1 MYTKD
6 QLLASLKSE
15 TAIIK
20 HLATCV
26 PADQLEYR
34 ASPAQRSTLEL
45 LQYLTMTAESSVR
58 FGVSGSWDSSEAVE
72 AASKS
77 VTLAT
82 FAKAMDRQLRQVT
95 AQLKPFSDKQLAKK
109 AVKHW
114 NGKTMPLSVM
124 LVELALK
131 TLVAYRMQL
140 FLAAKASGATTI
152 GSSDLWMGKS
162 AKPAKAVT
170 AAKAAKAA
178 SASAST

>member
-20 HLATCV
+20 HLATCI
-26 PADQLEYR
+26 PAGQLEYR

-45 LQYLTMTAESSVR
+45 LQYLTMTAEASVR
-58 FGVSGSWDSSEAVE
+58 YGITGTWDSSEAVE
-72 AASKS
+72 AASKT

-82 FAKAMDRQLRQVT
+82 FAKAMDRQLRQIT

-109 AVKHW
+109 VAKHW
-114 NGKTMPLSVM
+114 NGTSMPLAV
-124 LVELALK
+124 LIIELALK

-140 FLAAKASGATTI
+140 FLAAKASGAAI
-152 GSSDLWMGKS
+152 GSSDLWMGKVEKS
-162 AKPAKAVT
+162 KKAPKVAKVAKT
-170 AAKAAKAA
+170 AAA
-178 SASAST
+178 SA